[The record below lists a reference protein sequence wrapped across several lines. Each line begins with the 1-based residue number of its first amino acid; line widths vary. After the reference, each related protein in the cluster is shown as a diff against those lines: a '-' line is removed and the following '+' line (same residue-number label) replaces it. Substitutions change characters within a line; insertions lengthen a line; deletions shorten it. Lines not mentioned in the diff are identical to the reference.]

1 MNTAHFIASSHP
13 APGPGPDSAS
23 EPQLRK
29 DGHPLSVIIVED
41 DLQVA
46 GLLKDILEQRGGRV
60 ARIAAEPSEAFGL
73 VVEYKPDAV
82 IMDVRLKDG
91 RDGLHAAAAMR
102 LLRQTPIVF
111 CTASA
116 DVETLKRI
124 RQFGGAPCLFKPIKP
139 GELAHAI
146 LRACGL

>member
-1 MNTAHFIASSHP
+1 MNTAHFTASNCP
-13 APGPGPDSAS
+13 PPGPDFDSMSA
-23 EPQLRK
+23 PYLRK

-41 DLQVA
+41 DIQVA
-46 GLLKDILEQRGGRV
+46 GLMKETVEEHGGQV
-60 ARIAAEPSEAFGL
+60 AGIAAEPSEAFGL

-91 RDGLHAAAAMR
+91 HDGLHAADAMR
-102 LLRQTPIVF
+102 LLHQTPIVF
-111 CTASA
+111 CTGYA
-116 DVETLKRI
+116 DVETVERI

>member
-1 MNTAHFIASSHP
+1 MNTAYFIAGNHAP
-13 APGPGPDSAS
+13 PGPGPDAES

-29 DGHPLSVIIVED
+29 DGHPLSVVIVED

-46 GLLKDILEQRGGRV
+46 GLFKDIVEEHGGQV
-60 ARIAAEPSEAFGL
+60 AGIAAEPSEAFGL
-73 VVEYKPDAV
+73 IVEYKPDAV

-91 RDGLHAAAAMR
+91 HDGLHAAAAMR
-102 LLRQTPIVF
+102 LLRQTAVVF

-116 DVETLKRI
+116 DVETVERI
-124 RQFGGAPCLFKPIKP
+124 RRFGRAPCLFKPIKP